1 MIIDTI
7 RIVSV
12 IILSIV
18 VLLRDIPFK
27 NIYKDPY
34 MQIYLAILCL
44 VILVFLDNITGFVI
58 TLALLIIYFRIYNA
72 EIVEKKKVRAQ
83 IQEIKDDIKNELNN
97 IPSSKNKKVNCENDV
112 CKLENP
118 AKKNVI
124 KDINTL
130 EDSGGNG
137 PYITQEHLH
146 AAQNNIFNN
155 TYYNDEVGDTSG
167 EFTSQKLYKSQGL
180 NDSNNHLEG
189 YDSSRCY
196 CNLIFESLV

>member
-1 MIIDTI
+1 MIIDTF

-18 VLLRDIPFK
+18 VLIRDIPFK

-44 VILVFLDNITGFVI
+44 AILVLLDNITGFVI
-58 TLALLIIYFRIYNA
+58 TLALLIIYFRIYNT

-83 IQEIKDDIKNELNN
+83 IQEIKDDIKKELNN

-167 EFTSQKLYKSQGL
+167 EFTSQQLYKSQGL
-180 NDSNNHLEG
+180 NDSNNHLKG

-196 CNLIFESLV
+196 GNLNFEQLV

>member
-1 MIIDTI
+1 
-7 RIVSV
+7 
-12 IILSIV
+12 
-18 VLLRDIPFK
+18 
-27 NIYKDPY
+27 
-34 MQIYLAILCL
+34 
-44 VILVFLDNITGFVI
+44 
-58 TLALLIIYFRIYNA
+58 
-72 EIVEKKKVRAQ
+72 VEKKKVRAQ
-83 IQEIKDDIKNELNN
+83 IQEIKDDIKKELNN

-167 EFTSQKLYKSQGL
+167 EFTSQQLYKSQGL
-180 NDSNNHLEG
+180 NDSNNHLKG

-196 CNLIFESLV
+196 GNLNFEQLV

>member
-1 MIIDTI
+1 MIIDSF

-12 IILSIV
+12 IILSMVI
-18 VLLRDIPFK
+18 LIRDIPFK
-27 NIYKDPY
+27 KIYKDPY

-44 VILVFLDNITGFVI
+44 AVLMLLDNITGFVI

-72 EIVEKKKVRAQ
+72 EIVEKKKVRSQ
-83 IQEIKDDIKNELNN
+83 IQEIKDDIKKELNN
-97 IPSSKNKKVNCENDV
+97 ISSSKNNKVNCENDV

-118 AKKNVI
+118 VKKSVI

-130 EDSGGNG
+130 EDNDGYG

-146 AAQNNIFNN
+146 AAQNNIFNDN
-155 TYYNDEVGDTSG
+155 YYNNEVGDTSN
-167 EFTSQKLYKSQGL
+167 EFTSQQLYKSQGL
-180 NDSNNHLEG
+180 NDDNNHLEG

-196 CNLIFESLV
+196 GNLNFEPLV

>member
-1 MIIDTI
+1 MIIDSF

-18 VLLRDIPFK
+18 VLIRDIPFK
-27 NIYKDPY
+27 KIYKDPY

-44 VILVFLDNITGFVI
+44 AVLVLLDNITGFVI

-83 IQEIKDDIKNELNN
+83 IQELKDDIKNELNN
-97 IPSSKNKKVNCENDV
+97 ISLSKNKKATCENDV

-118 AKKNVI
+118 VKKSVI

-130 EDSGGNG
+130 EDSDGYG

-155 TYYNDEVGDTSG
+155 TYYNNEVGDTSG
-167 EFTSQKLYKSQGL
+167 EFTSQPLYKSQGL
-180 NDSNNHLEG
+180 NDDNNHLEG

-196 CNLIFESLV
+196 GNLNFEPLV

>member
-1 MIIDTI
+1 MIIDTF

-18 VLLRDIPFK
+18 VLIRDIPFK

-44 VILVFLDNITGFVI
+44 AILVLLDNITGFVI

-83 IQEIKDDIKNELNN
+83 IQEIKDDIKKELNN
-97 IPSSKNKKVNCENDV
+97 IHSSKNKKVNCENDV

-130 EDSGGNG
+130 EDSGGYG

-155 TYYNDEVGDTSG
+155 TYYND
-167 EFTSQKLYKSQGL
+167 
-180 NDSNNHLEG
+180 
-189 YDSSRCY
+189 
-196 CNLIFESLV
+196 

>member
-1 MIIDTI
+1 MIIDTF

-18 VLLRDIPFK
+18 VLIRDIPFK

-44 VILVFLDNITGFVI
+44 AILVLLDNITGFVI
-58 TLALLIIYFRIYNA
+58 TLALLIIYFRIYNT
-72 EIVEKKKVRAQ
+72 EIVEKKRVRVQ
-83 IQEIKDDIKNELNN
+83 IQEIKDDIKKELNN

-146 AAQNNIFNN
+146 AAQNNIFND
-155 TYYNDEVGDTSG
+155 TYYNNEVGDTSG
-167 EFTSQKLYKSQGL
+167 EFTSQQLYKSQGL
-180 NDSNNHLEG
+180 NYSNNHLEG
-189 YDSSRCY
+189 YDSSSCY
-196 CNLIFESLV
+196 GNLNFEQLV

>member
-1 MIIDTI
+1 MIIDSF

-18 VLLRDIPFK
+18 VLIRDIPFK
-27 NIYKDPY
+27 QIYKDPY

-44 VILVFLDNITGFVI
+44 VVLVLLDNITGFVI

-72 EIVEKKKVRAQ
+72 EIMEKKKVRAQ
-83 IQEIKDDIKNELNN
+83 IKEIKDDIKKELNN
-97 IPSSKNKKVNCENDV
+97 ISSSKNEKVTCDNDV

-118 AKKNVI
+118 VKKSVI

-130 EDSGGNG
+130 EDSDGYG

-146 AAQNNIFNN
+146 AAQNNIFNDN
-155 TYYNDEVGDTSG
+155 YYNNEVGDTSK
-167 EFTSQKLYKSQGL
+167 EFTTQPLYKSQGL
-180 NDSNNHLEG
+180 NYSNNHLEG
-189 YDSSRCY
+189 YDSSSCY
-196 CNLIFESLV
+196 GNLNFEPLV